1 MSIAACGST
10 PGMHME
16 PAGWFAVDAAAALGG
31 EMLKLGEQLHLNDT
45 QVREAERRLGHQ
57 HTFIARLHASS
68 RDTTSAQESLEVIR
82 AYGVSIRSVLS
93 CDENCK
99 RQGAFAAAIRA
110 RAQRRRPMV
119 NGAVKAWT
127 CLPSGSGLPEKC
139 VPNSPLRTQEADRLG
154 ELNKHGTGS
163 AAAQSCPLVSPTV

>member
-1 MSIAACGST
+1 MDKEVDGQGRYGQVSMSIAACGST

-31 EMLKLGEQLHLNDT
+31 EMSKLGEQLHLNDT

-82 AYGVSIRSVLS
+82 DILRGLYQERSQL
-93 CDENCK
+93 
-99 RQGAFAAAIRA
+99 
-110 RAQRRRPMV
+110 RRRIAR
-119 NGAVKAWT
+119 GK
-127 CLPSGSGLPEKC
+127 
-139 VPNSPLRTQEADRLG
+139 
-154 ELNKHGTGS
+154 
-163 AAAQSCPLVSPTV
+163 